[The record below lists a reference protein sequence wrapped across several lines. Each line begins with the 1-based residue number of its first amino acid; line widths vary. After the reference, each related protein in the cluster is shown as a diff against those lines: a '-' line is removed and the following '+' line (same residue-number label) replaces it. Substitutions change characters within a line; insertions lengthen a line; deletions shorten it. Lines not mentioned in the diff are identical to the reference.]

1 MIQSGKIVQTMFLLT
16 TIATYYY
23 LSWLNKEKGFVPKI
37 RKIAALDAM
46 EEAVGRA
53 AEMGRPVHVSPGTPG
68 AAESIE
74 AQTIAGLAVTSHV
87 SRLCARNGV
96 PVIATASRPELLPVL
111 QEIVKEAYKAEGVGE
126 AYNDENVR
134 FLSDNSN
141 AYAGGVQGIVEREEC
156 AANIIVGKLYG
167 TANVLFG
174 RATVAGKTIQIGGTA
189 YYLVVP
195 HLVVTCDYVLMGE
208 EVFVAEAYLNQ
219 DPKQLITVFA
229 QDIFKIISLGLLII
243 GLLTYSMGSNLV
255 IDFLNT

>member
-1 MIQSGKIVQTMFLLT
+1 MFLLT

>member
-1 MIQSGKIVQTMFLLT
+1 MLQTGRILQTIFLLA
-16 TIATYYY
+16 TIVIYSY
-23 LSWLNKEKGFVPKI
+23 LLWLNKEKGFVPKI
-37 RKIAALDAM
+37 RKIAALDAI

-74 AQTIAGLAVTSHV
+74 ANTIAGLAVTSYV

-111 QEIVKEAYKAEGVGE
+111 QEIVKQAYIVEGVE
-126 AYNDENVR
+126 QAYIDENVR

-141 AYAGGVQGIVEREEC
+141 AYAGAVQGIVEREEC
-156 AANIIVGKLYG
+156 AANIIVGQLYG

-174 RATVAGKTIQIGGTA
+174 RATVAGKTLQIGGTA

-229 QDIFKIISLGLLII
+229 QDIFKIISLGLLILGI
-243 GLLTYSMGSNLV
+243 IMFSAGSNLV
-255 IDFLNT
+255 IDLLNM